1 MIKVD
6 ALTVRYPR
14 ATTPSVSEVTLELT
28 EGVTALLG
36 ANGAGKTTL
45 LRTLSG
51 ALSPTSGQVTING
64 LNPYARRER
73 TDALDKIA
81 FMPQTASVPRDLTAV
96 DFVAYLTWMRGKRR
110 TPARAEA
117 LEALDAVG
125 LANRADDKLKR
136 LSGGMVRRVWLAQ
149 ALAAQAGTL
158 LLDEPSTGLD
168 PRQRA
173 TMVELIQ
180 ARATGT
186 VLLSSHLIEDVLS
199 LATSVI
205 VLREGRVVHRGPLTS
220 EVNESWLLS
229 LIGKQ
234 TITNNTLIDTLY

>member
-28 EGVTALLG
+28 EGLTALLG

-229 LIGKQ
+229 LIG
-234 TITNNTLIDTLY
+234 DAEE

>member
-28 EGVTALLG
+28 EGITALLG

-229 LIGKQ
+229 LIG
-234 TITNNTLIDTLY
+234 DAEE

>member
-1 MIKVD
+1 MIKVN
-6 ALTVRYPR
+6 ALTVHYPR
-14 ATTPSVSEVTLELT
+14 TATPSVSDVSLELT

-51 ALSPTSGQVTING
+51 ALSPTSGQVLVDG

-73 TDALDKIA
+73 KSALDKIA
-81 FMPQTASVPRDLTAV
+81 FMPQSAAAPRNLTAV
-96 DFVAYLTWMRGKRR
+96 DFVAYLTWMRGKSRGV
-110 TPARAEA
+110 ARSRAM
-117 LEALDAVG
+117 EALDAVG
-125 LANRADDKLKR
+125 LAERAADKLKR

-173 TMVELIQ
+173 TMVELVQ
-180 ARATGT
+180 QRAKGT
-186 VLLSSHLIEDVLS
+186 VVLSSHILEDVLA

-205 VLREGRVVHRGPLTS
+205 VLREGRVVHQGPLTS
-220 EVNESWLLS
+220 KVNESWLLS
-229 LIGKQ
+229 LIG
-234 TITNNTLIDTLY
+234 DAEA

>member
-14 ATTPSVSEVTLELT
+14 AATPSLSDVSLELT

-51 ALSPTSGQVTING
+51 ALSPTSGQVTISD
-64 LNPYARRER
+64 LNPYARKER
-73 TDALDKIA
+73 TRALDKIA
-81 FMPQTASVPRDLTAV
+81 FMPQTAAVPRDLTAV
-96 DFVAYLTWMRGKRR
+96 DFVSYLTWMRGQRR
-110 TPARAEA
+110 IVARARA
-117 LEALDAVG
+117 REALDAVG
-125 LANRADDKLKR
+125 LASRAEDKLRK

-173 TMVELIQ
+173 TMVDLIQ

-186 VLLSSHLIEDVLS
+186 VLLSSHIIEDVLA

-205 VLREGRVVHRGPLTS
+205 VLREGRVVHNGPLTP

-229 LIGKQ
+229 LIG
-234 TITNNTLIDTLY
+234 DAEE

>member
-14 ATTPSVSEVTLELT
+14 AVTPSVSDVSLELT

-51 ALSPTSGQVTING
+51 ALSPTSGQVTINS
-64 LNPYARRER
+64 LSPYARRER
-73 TDALDKIA
+73 TRALDKIA
-81 FMPQTASVPRDLTAV
+81 FMPQTAAVPRDLTAV
-96 DFVAYLTWMRGKRR
+96 DFVAYLTWMRGQRR
-110 TPARAEA
+110 SVARARA

-125 LANRADDKLKR
+125 LARRADDKLKK

-149 ALAAQAGTL
+149 ALAAQAETL

-180 ARATGT
+180 ARAKGT
-186 VLLSSHLIEDVLS
+186 VLLSSHIIEDVLS

-205 VLREGRVVHRGPLTS
+205 VLREGRVVHNGPLTS

-229 LIGKQ
+229 LIG
-234 TITNNTLIDTLY
+234 DAEE

>member
-28 EGVTALLG
+28 EGITALLG

-73 TDALDKIA
+73 TDALAKIA

-229 LIGKQ
+229 LIG
-234 TITNNTLIDTLY
+234 DAEE

>member
-229 LIGKQ
+229 LIG
-234 TITNNTLIDTLY
+234 DAEE

>member
-199 LATSVI
+199 LATSAI

-229 LIGKQ
+229 LIG
-234 TITNNTLIDTLY
+234 DAEE

>member
-73 TDALDKIA
+73 TDALAKIA

-229 LIGKQ
+229 LIG
-234 TITNNTLIDTLY
+234 DAEE

>member
-1 MIKVD
+1 LIKVD

-229 LIGKQ
+229 LIG
-234 TITNNTLIDTLY
+234 DAEE

>member
-125 LANRADDKLKR
+125 LANRADDKLQR

-229 LIGKQ
+229 LIG
-234 TITNNTLIDTLY
+234 DAEE